1 MNDTVPVY
9 AEKRAHIFWNT
20 CIPMRVFLFVCTY
33 IACKYKIRVI
43 ESILSI
49 YLLSWGIGMFGNFVS
64 HFYVDG
70 IEYGNFGG
78 IVWWQWQRLFHGLC
92 LIAYAISSLFFRW
105 KFSYVFTLI
114 DICIAV
120 IAGAVYY
127 NQIDLMNNFQTVF
140 AIVALFTVI
149 SLTNLALH
157 TKKITNSTIFMFL
170 FGNDFVIS
178 ESEAVIA
185 EPVIDITLTG
195 NALKQEKNRS
205 RIRER
210 A

>member
-1 MNDTVPVY
+1 
-9 AEKRAHIFWNT
+9 
-20 CIPMRVFLFVCTY
+20 
-33 IACKYKIRVI
+33 
-43 ESILSI
+43 
-49 YLLSWGIGMFGNFVS
+49 MFGNFVS